1 MSPQLVHCPQQLSVL
16 AGAPEGGRE
25 GGHNAA
31 SPAPLSSGRPVP
43 PPAAPLSPASDN
55 GRPLSGLPFI
65 PPIGPLSL
73 PAPTLGQSGRPEE
86 ARRGIVRWAGPRPG
100 RHWSLD
106 NGQL

>member
-1 MSPQLVHCPQQLSVL
+1 MRPLQLHCPQAGLSRHQL
-16 AGAPEGGRE
+16 
-25 GGHNAA
+25 
-31 SPAPLSSGRPVP
+31 
-43 PPAAPLSPASDN
+43 PLSPASDN